1 MGFVSVYRVEEKA
14 EVHYFGINYDV
25 LKEYHLYQRM
35 LYDVVE
41 QCIGFGVRMIHFG
54 RTAPE
59 VKSTIGAR
67 QFPMFGFLKHRN
79 SFINGIMQLFT
90 ANLRPRE
97 YVLRSPF
104 K

>member
-1 MGFVSVYRVEEKA
+1 VK
-14 EVHYFGINYDV
+14 
-25 LKEYHLYQRM
+25 
-35 LYDVVE
+35 
-41 QCIGFGVRMIHFG
+41 MIHFG

-90 ANLRPRE
+90 ANLKPRE